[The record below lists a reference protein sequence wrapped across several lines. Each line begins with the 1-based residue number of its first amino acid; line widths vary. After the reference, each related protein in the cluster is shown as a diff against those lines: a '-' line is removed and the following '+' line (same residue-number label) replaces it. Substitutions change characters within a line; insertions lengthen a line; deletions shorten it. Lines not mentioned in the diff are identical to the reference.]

1 MASDRSSGRGGEPR
15 LPLALEL
22 VVVTTEPLSGTV
34 AVAGSDRRQE
44 FHGWIDLMG
53 AVSVLCGGEGPAVPP
68 PDRPGAA

>member
-1 MASDRSSGRGGEPR
+1 MTRVRSAGRGGAPC

-22 VVVTTEPLSGTV
+22 IVVTTEPLSGTV

-53 AVSVLCGGEGPAVPP
+53 AVSVLCADEGPAAPP
-68 PDRPGAA
+68 PGPSWPA